1 MEPVVSRRRCCKVWS
16 RRGRGGCGRKLGAR
30 TDRGGGV
37 RRHSRPR
44 GFGDSAVGS
53 SRSSRKRDV
62 SSLAETSFDSE
73 KVYSSFRH
81 GEYCS
86 STGLNQ
92 GEWEIMYREFLASGL
107 IVKDEPNSD

>member
-1 MEPVVSRRRCCKVWS
+1 MEPVVSRPRRCKVSS
-16 RRGRGGCGRKLGAR
+16 RRGRGGCGRKRAAR
-30 TDRGGGV
+30 TGRGGGV

-44 GFGDSAVGS
+44 AFGDSVVGS

-62 SSLAETSFDSE
+62 SSLAETLFDSE
-73 KVYSSFRH
+73 KVYSSFRR

-92 GEWEIMYREFLASGL
+92 GEWEIMNREFLASGL
-107 IVKDEPNSD
+107 IVKDEPDSD